1 MDPDMRRSFC
11 LRGSKTLRE
20 SHELKEHENNDGV
33 DGVVEEEASQTNNP
47 FNNPFENLNV

>member
-1 MDPDMRRSFC
+1 MDRNGRFSFC
-11 LRGSKTLRE
+11 LRSSKDLKRK
-20 SHELKEHENNDGV
+20 SQLKEHENNDGV